1 MATTDG
7 SPGAAPGRRG
17 FLPARAGPVTVTPVV
32 RTGLFLT
39 ALVTLLVLT
48 VRSDGY
54 YSDPAGLFCW
64 YAVCWL
70 LFAAAVWSLR
80 RVSARHTAA
89 LVLLG
94 GIAVAATGLTA
105 APRTSTDM
113 FRYAWDG
120 RVQAAGI
127 SPYDHAPRDAALVPL
142 RDGWLFPS
150 GTACTGPD
158 TTRVP
163 GPAGQV
169 RCTRINRPGVP
180 TIYPPV
186 AEGYFLLVHSVS
198 PDGSRHKPLQMGG
211 ALVSVGTTVALLLV
225 LRRRGDVRWAAY
237 WAWCPAV
244 PVEAVNNAHVDV
256 LGALLAVVALGVVVR
271 HRARG
276 GALLGAAVATKLLP
290 VVVVPGAL
298 SGVRRARDAAAV
310 LVPAAVV
317 TALVYLPYALVSR
330 GSVLGYLSG
339 YAAEEGYDDTSS
351 AKNRFALLRLVLP
364 DDWALP
370 VLAVILVSVVAWV
383 VRRGDPARPWSG
395 ALLVTGT
402 VFLLLTPGYSW
413 YALLLVALV
422 ALDGRW
428 EWLTV
433 ALAGAAKYVLA
444 PAFDDGYAV
453 GTTAYAIAAG
463 AVLAGWAVRR
473 SAPGR
478 SREQA
483 PHHGEVRESGA
494 DRPTE
499 PTRPNG

>member
-1 MATTDG
+1 MIG
-7 SPGAAPGRRG
+7 PRI
-17 FLPARAGPVTVTPVV
+17 ARTA
-32 RTGLFLT
+32 LFLS
-39 ALVTLLVLT
+39 ALVAVLVLT
-48 VRSDGY
+48 VRHDGY
-54 YSDPAGLFCW
+54 HRDPAGLFRW
-64 YAVCWL
+64 YAACWV
-70 LFAAAVWSLR
+70 LFAGAVWSLR
-80 RVSARHTAA
+80 LVPVRRTAA
-89 LVLLG
+89 VVLLG

-120 RVQAAGI
+120 RVQAAGV
-127 SPYDHAPRDAALVPL
+127 SPYDHPPRDPALVSL

-150 GTACTGPD
+150 GTACAEPD
-158 TTRVP
+158 MTRIP
-163 GPAGQV
+163 GPSGQV
-169 RCTRINRPGVP
+169 HCTRINRPGVH

-186 AEGYFLLVHSVS
+186 AEAYFLLVHSVS
-198 PDGSRHKPLQMGG
+198 PDGSRHKPLQVGG
-211 ALVSVGTTVALLLV
+211 ALISIGTTAALLLV

-244 PVEAVNNAHVDV
+244 PIEAVNNAHADV
-256 LGALLAVVALGVVVR
+256 LGALLSVVALGVVVR
-271 HRARG
+271 HRSWG
-276 GALLGAAVATKLLP
+276 GALLGGAVATKLLP

-298 SGVRRARDAAAV
+298 SGVRRVRDAAAV
-310 LVPAAVV
+310 LLPAAGV

-330 GSVLGYLSG
+330 ESVLGYLGG

-370 VLAVILVSVVAWV
+370 VLVVVLVSVVGWV
-383 VRRGDPARPWSG
+383 VWGGDPERPWSG

-413 YALLLVALV
+413 YALLIVALV

-453 GTTAYAIAAG
+453 GTTAYAIAAC
-463 AVLAGWAVRR
+463 AVLVGWAVRR
-473 SAPGR
+473 SGTGGEFRGRHRAAAMSMASEPTGAPGPC
-478 SREQA
+478 SRT
-483 PHHGEVRESGA
+483 GEGSES
-494 DRPTE
+494 
-499 PTRPNG
+499 